1 MPGFQWCN
9 KYGSGL
15 NKLFSTTST
24 CEDLN
29 KLCYSTL
36 NMNMSFTKFLN
47 ERTNKTAVAFNW
59 GWL

>member
-24 CEDLN
+24 CKDLN

-36 NMNMSFTKFLN
+36 NMNMSFTKLLN
-47 ERTNKTAVAFNW
+47 ERTNKTVVAFN
-59 GWL
+59 

>member
-24 CEDLN
+24 CKDLN

-47 ERTNKTAVAFNW
+47 ERTNKTAVAFN
-59 GWL
+59 